1 MAEPEQDLNVTV
13 ERVLYPPETTKD
25 ADWFII
31 ATTEGVCKGNM
42 SWRPRENE
50 RLTLTGKYGEY
61 QGKREFKFTQAALN
75 LPTDARGMLHYVCEM
90 ASGVGSAMEQE
101 IWNKMGEDWPNIKE
115 GALPRLKGKIFDNFM
130 ESIERAEGDRAK
142 GAVIAKLLAAGCT
155 MNMATAAY
163 EKWAKST
170 MGVVS
175 HDPYRLAE
183 LPSYGFQDVDGTIRQ
198 HFGIEDDDPKRIR
211 AAVVYVLRQITGS
224 GSTLV
229 QWDQLNSACLAKLGG
244 YQDLILQ
251 AVSDMFNE
259 GTLKGFQ
266 RSRSISLASDHFNER
281 LIWDF
286 ISGKIVSEPE
296 KKAGAW

>member
-1 MAEPEQDLNVTV
+1 MPEPEQDINVTI

-25 ADWFII
+25 ADWFIL
-31 ATTEGVCKGNM
+31 ATAEHGVCKGNM
-42 SWRPRENE
+42 SWRPRVSE

-90 ASGVGSAMEQE
+90 ASGIGTAMEE
-101 IWNKMGEDWPNIKE
+101 AIWEAKGEDWPSIKE
-115 GALPRLKGKIFDNFM
+115 GDLPRLKGRIYDNFM

-142 GAVIAKLLAAGCT
+142 GAVIAQLLTAGAT

-163 EKWAKST
+163 EKWGKST
-170 MGVVS
+170 IGVVS

-183 LPSYGFQDVDGTIRQ
+183 LPNYGFQDVDGQIRQ
-198 HFGIEDDDPKRIR
+198 HFGIQDDDPKRIR
-211 AAVVYVLRQITGS
+211 AAIVYVLRQLTGS

-244 YQDLILQ
+244 YQDLILTC
-251 AVSDMFNE
+251 VSDMFTE
-259 GTLKGFQ
+259 GTLKGFP
-266 RSRSISLASDHFNER
+266 RSRSVALASDYFNETT
-281 LIWDF
+281 IWEF
-286 ISGKIVSEPE
+286 ISS
-296 KKAGAW
+296 GAEDAVANW